1 MAPKVQRNYF
11 PKVQANTKAMAG
23 KQDEQSDKK
32 ASQTKEFELVEATP
46 MLFTW
51 RVNPTT

>member
-11 PKVQANTKAMAG
+11 PKVQANTKATAG
-23 KQDEQSDKK
+23 KQDEQSKK